1 LRKMPFYLT
10 QVSYTPE
17 SVASLVKNPRNRAEE
32 IRPVIERLGGKLH
45 GFWFAFGEYD
55 VVLLA
60 EFPSN
65 ANVAAVVLAAFGAGG
80 LRGIK
85 TTPLLSI
92 EETMDALTKA
102 SNARYQSPTKTG
114 IQVPA

>member
-1 LRKMPFYLT
+1 MPFYLC

-17 SVASLVKNPRNRAEE
+17 SVAALTKSPRNRAEE
-32 IRPVIERLGGKLH
+32 IRPSFERLGGKLH

-55 VVLLA
+55 VVLLG

-80 LRGIK
+80 LRAIK
-85 TTPLLSI
+85 TTPLLTT

-102 SNARYQSPTKTG
+102 SKVQYQPPSKN
-114 IQVPA
+114 VVEVSA